1 MKQCLGRAAP
11 CHAGERRPPVGAKRT
26 SAKNSNLLENKG
38 AGSLGV
44 PLCNP
49 SSEAKIATF
58 EVSHPCLTAA
68 VSGT

>member
-1 MKQCLGRAAP
+1 MFGQSRTVPRWRATTACGREANIDQ
-11 CHAGERRPPVGAKRT
+11 
-26 SAKNSNLLENKG
+26 NSNLLENKG
-38 AGSLGV
+38 AGSLGGS
-44 PLCNP
+44 LCNP